1 MQKEKLVVTVIPLQP
16 DLTPFYMSVEYD
28 PEVDRNLKC
37 IFDNPINWKPVFQGH
52 SPIYPP

>member
-1 MQKEKLVVTVIPLQP
+1 MQKEKLIVTVIPLQP
-16 DLTPFYMSVEYD
+16 DLNPFAMSVEYD

-37 IFDNPINWKPVFQGH
+37 IFDNHINWEPVFQGH